1 MSRSPSR
8 LPERRWLVTGHPC
21 YGVPQL
27 RTKPEVSGILA
38 VRPMPLQFL
47 DERGHVDRQGQQLQW
62 EELRIL
68 AGQSRRHGGDAIG
81 ADDELGSQIERRR
94 HHLDGPFVIEAPQ
107 RTFIVIVGSWF
118 ADTDDHVSEPQV
130 LIE

>member
-1 MSRSPSR
+1 
-8 LPERRWLVTGHPC
+8 
-21 YGVPQL
+21 
-27 RTKPEVSGILA
+27 
-38 VRPMPLQFL
+38 MPLQLL
-47 DERGHVDRQGQQLQW
+47 DEGGHVDGQGQQLEG

-107 RTFIVIVGSWF
+107 HTFIVIDGPWF
-118 ADTDDHVSEPQV
+118 PDTDDHMSEPQV